1 MLVYKIKIYIPILF
15 TEMTCQNFCLLF
27 QYYLI
32 FYKNPIW
39 MSKTEVNSLPL
50 YLRYCIIM
58 NHHSLLKALW
68 LHMHKMWTLFLKF
81 RATGFQEMWQSH
93 QFDSFE
99 YLFILTICI
108 TSSLITS
115 KYIKDTNYLWNTEI
129 NKMINLFWTSTTK
142 GRERLVNDCL
152 QFTEC
157 NSILYNKK
165 RRNMWE
171 QFIFEGSSE
180 MPEPHMV
187 KSQYY
192 SVRWWIGVGG
202 GGVED
207 EHSWQNAK
215 FVERH
220 ESKLCSGI
228 CEHLQIV

>member
-1 MLVYKIKIYIPILF
+1 
-15 TEMTCQNFCLLF
+15 
-27 QYYLI
+27 
-32 FYKNPIW
+32 
-39 MSKTEVNSLPL
+39 MSKTEANSLSL
-50 YLRYCIIM
+50 YLWYCIIM

-68 LHMHKMWTLFLKF
+68 LHMYKMWTLFLKF

-142 GRERLVNDCL
+142 RRERLVNNCL

-171 QFIFEGSSE
+171 SSSLKE
-180 MPEPHMV
+180 VQRCLSLIWLRVSRTQSGDEL
-187 KSQYY
+187 
-192 SVRWWIGVGG
+192 GLE
-202 GGVED
+202 VE
-207 EHSWQNAK
+207 EWRMSTPGRIQ
-215 FVERH
+215 
-220 ESKLCSGI
+220 SL
-228 CEHLQIV
+228 